1 MPTSHAAQLIY
12 NAEQGKR
19 PFNLITNYIY
29 FYHTNTFLVIPVY
42 PDSVQ
47 DSQMV
52 SFNQTKLLAR
62 SAPIYSFS
70 DAGPRSVQISLNL
83 HRDLMQQTNYMVS
96 NVDLEMGDDYI
107 DVLIRS
113 LQAAALPRYDASA
126 KMVDPPLIAIRLGN
140 DIYCKGVINGN
151 ISTTY
156 QLPILDDGKYSQVSI
171 AFGVNEVDPTDA
183 DIVMRTGSFR
193 GLNTSLE
200 RSFWKN
206 NNG

>member
-1 MPTSHAAQLIY
+1 MPITTTAAQALF
-12 NAEQGKR
+12 AQEQDKR

-29 FYHTNTFLVIPVY
+29 FYHTGTFLIIPVY

-47 DSQMV
+47 DSQSV
-52 SFNQTKLLAR
+52 TFNATKLLAR

-96 NVDLEMGDDYI
+96 NVNLDIGDDYV

-113 LQAAALPRYDASA
+113 MQAAALPRYDASA
-126 KMVDPPLIAIRLGN
+126 KMVDPPLVALRLGN
-140 DIYCKGVINGN
+140 EIYCKGVLSGGIT
-151 ISTTY
+151 TTY
-156 QLPILDDGKYSQVSI
+156 QLPILPDGKYSQVSI
-171 AFGVNEVDPTDA
+171 AFNIQEVDPTDA
-183 DIVMRTGSFR
+183 DIVMNTGSFR

-200 RSFWKN
+200 RSLWRD
-206 NNG
+206 